1 MHTDLIERIIAR
13 RLRALADEPAEAPYD
28 WAEFACRRQRATP
41 IRRLGRNRLAAMAA
55 AVVAV
60 AVIAGVLVVR
70 SNYQRTPTLAQVNGT
85 ARPPAVARVDIAA
98 RSKTPEQIDAAL
110 HIRAPASA
118 TAGAHATALDPL
130 AQARTQAIASW
141 LAGLP
146 RDPAVVRVGT
156 HVAVNSLQDQIAEL
170 DDLMSAERV
179 AGVQPSR
186 LDALERQRAQLVSS
200 LAQLRYAELLA
211 SATS

>member
-1 MHTDLIERIIAR
+1 MHSDLIEKLLAR
-13 RLRALADEPAEAPYD
+13 RLGALADEPTEAPYD
-28 WAEFACRRQRATP
+28 WAEFERRRQSVAPARSSAHT
-41 IRRLGRNRLAAMAA
+41 RLAAGAA

-60 AVIAGVLVVR
+60 AAVAGVLSVR
-70 SNYQRTPTLAQVNGT
+70 SSHQRT
-85 ARPPAVARVDIAA
+85 PAVARVNAA
-98 RSKTPEQIDAAL
+98 
-110 HIRAPASA
+110 ASA
-118 TAGAHATALDPL
+118 PRVAQVTAPDPV
-130 AQARTQAIASW
+130 AQARTRALEGW

-179 AGVQPSR
+179 AGAQPSR

-200 LAQLRYAELLA
+200 LAQLRYAEMLA
-211 SATS
+211 SAAP